1 MIRKKLGIA
10 ALISALGALT
20 GCANLAPDFV
30 RPAAPV
36 AESWPE
42 TGRAVIGDG
51 RALAEIGWQ
60 EFFTDARLKQLVE
73 LSLQNN
79 RDLRVAALNIDKA
92 RAQYQIADA
101 NRYPAINA
109 SGGQTAQQTADDL
122 SQTGRGA
129 ISRQYT
135 AGVGFASFELD
146 FFGRMTNLK
155 DQALEQFLATEE
167 ARRSVQIS
175 LVAEV
180 ANTWLTLAADQE
192 RLQLSRETLAS
203 QRDSQTMTQRSF
215 EAGIATALDLN
226 QSRIAL
232 EAARSEV
239 ARYTAAVAQDK
250 NALTLLV
257 GVQPPEDLL
266 PKTLTEV
273 AASLADIPA
282 GVPSETLLQRPD
294 VIQAERLLRAA
305 NASIGA
311 ARAAF
316 FPRITLTASGG
327 VASNNLSN
335 LFDSGNGTWLFVPQ
349 IVIPIFNAGSNQA
362 NLDSARAEQAIR
374 IASYEKAIQSA
385 FREASDAL
393 AVRSTIGEQIDAQK
407 ALVTA
412 AKESYRLTDLR
423 YQKGVD
429 SYQPVLEALRTQF
442 SSQQTLITTQ
452 LARQSNA
459 VNLYKVFGG
468 GWQAASTVAERNDR

>member
-1 MIRKKLGIA
+1 MTRTKLGTA
-10 ALISALGALT
+10 VVLAMLALS
-20 GCANLAPDFV
+20 GCANLAPDFM
-30 RPAAPV
+30 RPAAPIP
-36 AESWPE
+36 AAWPE
-42 TGRAVIGDG
+42 TGRAVVGEG
-51 RALAEIGWQ
+51 KTLAEIGWQ
-60 EFFTDARLKQLVE
+60 EFFTDARLKELIE

-109 SGGQTAQQTADDL
+109 AGGQTAQQSADDL
-122 SQTGRGA
+122 SQTGDGQLT
-129 ISRQYT
+129 RQYT
-135 AGVGFASFELD
+135 AGIGFSSFELD
-146 FFGRMTNLK
+146 FFGRVANLK

-167 ARRSVQIS
+167 ARRSAHIS

-180 ANTWLTLAADQE
+180 ANAWLTLAADQE
-192 RLQLSRETLAS
+192 RLQLSRDTLAS
-203 QRDSQTMTQRSF
+203 QGESLKMTQRSF

-226 QSRIAL
+226 QARIGQ
-232 EAARSEV
+232 ESARAEV
-239 ARYTAAVAQDK
+239 ARYTAAVAQDR

-257 GVQPPEDLL
+257 GAQPPAGLL
-266 PKTLTEV
+266 PTTLGEV
-273 AASLADIPA
+273 AATLADIPA
-282 GVPSETLLQRPD
+282 GVPSETFLQRPD
-294 VIQAERLLRAA
+294 VLQAERLLRAA

-327 VASNNLSN
+327 VASNHLSS
-335 LFDSGNGTWLFVPQ
+335 LFDSGNGTWLFMPQ
-349 IVIPIFNAGSNQA
+349 IVLPIFDAGSNQA

-374 IASYEKAIQSA
+374 VAQYEKAIQSA

-393 AVRSTIGEQIDAQK
+393 AVRSTISEQIAAQT
-407 ALVTA
+407 ALATA
-412 AKESYRLTDLR
+412 ARESHRLTDLR

-429 SYQPVLEALRTQF
+429 SYQPVLDALRT
-442 SSQQTLITTQ
+442 SISAQQSLITAQ

-468 GWQAASTVAERNDR
+468 GWQERTTP

>member
-1 MIRKKLGIA
+1 MTRTKLGTA
-10 ALISALGALT
+10 VVLAMLALS
-20 GCANLAPDFV
+20 GCANLAPDFM
-30 RPAAPV
+30 RPAAPIP
-36 AESWPE
+36 AAWPE
-42 TGRAVIGDG
+42 TGRAVVGEG
-51 RALAEIGWQ
+51 KTLAEIGWQ
-60 EFFTDARLKQLVE
+60 EFFTDARLKELIE

-92 RAQYQIADA
+92 RAQYRIADA
-101 NRYPAINA
+101 NRYPAIDA

-122 SQTGRGA
+122 SQNGEGA

-135 AGVGFASFELD
+135 AGVGFSSFELD
-146 FFGRMTNLK
+146 FFGRVANLK

-167 ARRSVQIS
+167 ARRSAHIS

-180 ANTWLTLAADQE
+180 ANAWLTLAADQE
-192 RLQLSRETLAS
+192 RLQLSRDTLAS
-203 QRDSQTMTQRSF
+203 QGESLKMTQRSF

-226 QSRIAL
+226 QARIGQ
-232 EAARSEV
+232 ESARAEV
-239 ARYTAAVAQDK
+239 ARYTAAVAQDR

-257 GVQPPEDLL
+257 GAQPPAGLL
-266 PKTLTEV
+266 PTTLGEV
-273 AASLADIPA
+273 AATLADIPA
-282 GVPSETLLQRPD
+282 GVPSGTFLQRPD

-327 VASNNLSN
+327 VASNHLSS
-335 LFDSGNGTWLFVPQ
+335 LFDSGNGTWLFAPQ
-349 IVIPIFNAGSNQA
+349 IVLPIFNAGSNQA

-374 IASYEKAIQSA
+374 VASYEKAIQSA

-393 AVRSTIGEQIDAQK
+393 AVRTTIGEQIDAQT

-412 AKESYRLTDLR
+412 ARESYRLTDLR

-429 SYQPVLEALRTQF
+429 SYQPVLDALRT
-442 SSQQTLITTQ
+442 SISAQQSLITAQ

-468 GWQAASTVAERNDR
+468 GWQATSTTAEHSDR

>member
-42 TGRAVIGDG
+42 TGRSVVGEG

-73 LSLQNN
+73 LTLQNN

-122 SQTGRGA
+122 SQTGRGP

-135 AGVGFASFELD
+135 AGIGFSSFELD
-146 FFGRMTNLK
+146 FFGRVGNLK

-257 GVQPPEDLL
+257 GAQPPEDLL

-305 NASIGA
+305 NANIGA

-374 IASYEKAIQSA
+374 IASYEKTIQSA

-468 GWQAASTVAERNDR
+468 GWQERAVQ

>member
-1 MIRKKLGIA
+1 MTRTKTRTAVVMAML
-10 ALISALGALT
+10 ALGTLS
-20 GCANLAPDFV
+20 GCANLAPDFM

-36 AESWPE
+36 AATWPE
-42 TGRAVIGDG
+42 TGGAVVGEG
-51 RALAEIGWQ
+51 KALAEIGWQ
-60 EFFTDARLKQLVE
+60 DFFTDARLKQLVE

-101 NRYPAINA
+101 SRYPAINA

-122 SQTGRGA
+122 SQTGKGT

-135 AGVGFASFELD
+135 AGIGFSSFELD
-146 FFGRMTNLK
+146 FFGRVGNLK

-167 ARRSVQIS
+167 ARRSVHIS

-180 ANTWLTLAADQE
+180 ANAWLTLAADQE
-192 RLQLSRETLAS
+192 RLALSRETLAS
-203 QRDSQTMTQRSF
+203 QGESLKMTQRSF
-215 EAGIATALDLN
+215 DAGVATSLDLN
-226 QSRIAL
+226 QVRIGY
-232 EAARSEV
+232 ESARAEV
-239 ARYTAAVAQDK
+239 ARYTAAVAQDR

-257 GVQPPEDLL
+257 GTQPPAELL
-266 PKTLTEV
+266 PTTLSEV
-273 AASLADIPA
+273 AATLADIPA
-282 GVPSETLLQRPD
+282 GVPSETFLQRPD
-294 VIQAERLLRAA
+294 VIQAEHLLRAA

-327 VASNNLSN
+327 VASNSISN
-335 LFDSGNGTWLFVPQ
+335 LFDSGNGTWLFMPQ
-349 IVIPIFNAGSNQA
+349 IVLPIFNAGSNQA

-374 IASYEKAIQSA
+374 IASYEKAIQTA

-393 AVRSTIGEQIDAQK
+393 AVRATISEQIAAQT
-407 ALVTA
+407 ALATA

-423 YQKGVD
+423 YQKGID
-429 SYQPVLEALRTQF
+429 SYQPVLDALRTRI
-442 SSQQTLITTQ
+442 SAQQSLITTQ

-468 GWQAASTVAERNDR
+468 GWQERTAQ

>member
-10 ALISALGALT
+10 VIMAMGALS
-20 GCANLAPDFV
+20 GCANLAPDFM
-30 RPAAPV
+30 RPAAPIP
-36 AESWPE
+36 AAWPE
-42 TGRAVIGDG
+42 TGRAVVGEG
-51 RALAEIGWQ
+51 KTLAEIGWQ
-60 EFFTDARLKQLVE
+60 DFFTDARLKELIE

-92 RAQYQIADA
+92 RAQYRIADA

-122 SQTGRGA
+122 SQTGEGA
-129 ISRQYT
+129 LSRQYT
-135 AGVGFASFELD
+135 AGVGFSSFELD
-146 FFGRMTNLK
+146 FFGRVANLK

-167 ARRSVQIS
+167 ARRSVHIS

-180 ANTWLTLAADQE
+180 ANAWLTLAADQE
-192 RLQLSRETLAS
+192 RLQLSRDTLAS
-203 QRDSQTMTQRSF
+203 QRESLKMTQRSF
-215 EAGIATALDLN
+215 EAGISTAVDLN

-232 EAARSEV
+232 EYARAEAAR
-239 ARYTAAVAQDK
+239 YAAVVAQDR
-250 NALTLLV
+250 NALALLV
-257 GVQPPEDLL
+257 GAQPPEDLL

-273 AASLADIPA
+273 ASALADIPA

-327 VASNNLSN
+327 VASNHLSS
-335 LFDSGNGTWLFVPQ
+335 LFDSGNGTWLFMPQ
-349 IVIPIFNAGSNQA
+349 IVLPIFNAGSNQA

-374 IASYEKAIQSA
+374 VAQYEKAIQSA

-407 ALVTA
+407 ALVAA
-412 AKESYRLTDLR
+412 AKESHRLTDLR

-442 SSQQTLITTQ
+442 SSQQTLITAQ

-468 GWQAASTVAERNDR
+468 GWQERTTP

>member
-1 MIRKKLGIA
+1 MIRNKLCTT
-10 ALISALGALT
+10 ALTILAMGALT
-20 GCANLAPDFV
+20 GCANLAPDFT
-30 RPAAPV
+30 RPAAPIPE
-36 AESWPE
+36 AWPE
-42 TGRAVIGDG
+42 TGRAVVGNG
-51 RALAEIGWQ
+51 HALAEIGWQ
-60 EFFTDARLKQLVE
+60 DFFTDNRLKQLVE

-79 RDLRVAALNIDKA
+79 RDLRVAALNIERA
-92 RAQYQIADA
+92 RVQYQIADA
-101 NRYPAINA
+101 NRFPAINA
-109 SGGQTAQQTADDL
+109 AGAQTAQQSADDL
-122 SQTGRGA
+122 AQDGSGDLT
-129 ISRQYT
+129 RQYV
-135 AGVGFASFELD
+135 AGIGFSSFELD
-146 FFGRMTNLK
+146 FFGRVANLK

-167 ARRSVQIS
+167 ARRTVQIS

-203 QRDSQTMTQRSF
+203 QRDSLKMTQRSF
-215 EAGIATALDLN
+215 EAGISTALDLN

-232 EAARSEV
+232 EFARAEV
-239 ARYTAAVAQDK
+239 ARYTAVVAQDR
-250 NALTLLV
+250 NALALLA
-257 GVQPPEDLL
+257 GTQPPEALL

-273 AASLADIPA
+273 ASALAVIPA

-316 FPRITLTASGG
+316 FPRITLTASGC
-327 VASNNLSN
+327 VASNTLSN
-335 LFDSGNGTWLFVPQ
+335 LFDAGNGTWLFVPQ

-362 NLDSARAEQAIR
+362 NLDSARADQAIR
-374 IASYEKAIQSA
+374 VAQYEKAIQSA

-393 AVRSTIGEQIDAQK
+393 AVRSTIGEQIDAQT
-407 ALVTA
+407 ALVDA
-412 AKESYRLTDLR
+412 AKASYRLTDLR

-442 SSQQTLITTQ
+442 SSQQALITAQ

-468 GWQAASTVAERNDR
+468 GWQGRTTQ

>member
-1 MIRKKLGIA
+1 MTRTKLGTA
-10 ALISALGALT
+10 VVLAMLALS
-20 GCANLAPDFV
+20 GCANLAPDFM
-30 RPAAPV
+30 RPAAPIP
-36 AESWPE
+36 ESWPE
-42 TGRAVIGDG
+42 TGRAAVGDG
-51 RALAEIGWQ
+51 RTLAEIGWQ
-60 EFFTDARLKQLVE
+60 DFFTDARLKQLVE

-92 RAQYQIADA
+92 RAQYRIADA
-101 NRYPAINA
+101 NRYPAIEA
-109 SGGQTAQQTADDL
+109 TGSQTAQQTADDL
-122 SQTGRGA
+122 SQTGEGA
-129 ISRQYT
+129 VSRQYT
-135 AGVGFASFELD
+135 AGVRFSSFELD
-146 FFGRMTNLK
+146 FFGRVANLK

-167 ARRSVQIS
+167 ARRSVHIS

-180 ANTWLTLAADQE
+180 ANAWLTLAADQE
-192 RLQLSRETLAS
+192 RLQLSRDTLAS
-203 QRDSQTMTQRSF
+203 QRESLKMTQRSF
-215 EAGIATALDLN
+215 EAGISTAVDLN

-232 EAARSEV
+232 EYARAEAAR
-239 ARYTAAVAQDK
+239 YAAVVAQDR
-250 NALTLLV
+250 NALALLV
-257 GVQPPEDLL
+257 GAQPPEDLL

-273 AASLADIPA
+273 ASALADIPA

-327 VASNNLSN
+327 VASNHLSS
-335 LFDSGNGTWLFVPQ
+335 LFDSGNGTWLFMPQ
-349 IVIPIFNAGSNQA
+349 IVLPIFNAGSNQA

-374 IASYEKAIQSA
+374 VAQYEKAIQSA

-407 ALVTA
+407 ALVAA
-412 AKESYRLTDLR
+412 AKESHRLTDLR

-442 SSQQTLITTQ
+442 SSQQTLITAQ

-468 GWQAASTVAERNDR
+468 GWQERTTP

>member
-10 ALISALGALT
+10 AVVSALGALG

-30 RPAAPV
+30 RPAAPI

-42 TGRAVIGDG
+42 TGRNIVGEG

-60 EFFTDARLKQLVE
+60 DFFTEPRLKQLVE

-79 RDLRVAALNIDKA
+79 RDLRVAAFNIDKA

-109 SGGQTAQQTADDL
+109 TGGQTAQRSADDL
-122 SQTGRGA
+122 SQTGQGTLT
-129 ISRQYT
+129 RQYT
-135 AGVGFASFELD
+135 AGIGFSSFELD

-180 ANTWLTLAADQE
+180 ANAWLTLAADQE

-203 QRDSQTMTQRSF
+203 QRDSATMTQRSF
-215 EAGIATALDLN
+215 DAGISTAVDLN

-232 EAARSEV
+232 EYARAEV
-239 ARYTAAVAQDK
+239 ARYTAVVAQDK
-250 NALTLLV
+250 NALTLLI
-257 GVQPPEDLL
+257 GAQPPEEML
-266 PKTLTEV
+266 PTTLTEV
-273 AASLADIPA
+273 ASALADIPA

-327 VASNNLSN
+327 VASNTLSN

-349 IVIPIFNAGSNQA
+349 IVLPIFNAGSNQA
-362 NLDSARAEQAIR
+362 NLDSARADQAIR
-374 IASYEKAIQSA
+374 IAQYEKAIQSA

-393 AVRSTIGEQIDAQK
+393 AVRSTIGEQIAAQK

-442 SSQQTLITTQ
+442 SSQQTLITAQ

-468 GWQAASTVAERNDR
+468 GWQAGGTP

>member
-1 MIRKKLGIA
+1 MTRTKTRTAVVMAML
-10 ALISALGALT
+10 ALGTLS
-20 GCANLAPDFV
+20 GCANLAPDFM
-30 RPAAPV
+30 RPAAPI
-36 AESWPE
+36 ADNWPE
-42 TGRAVIGDG
+42 SGKAVVGEG
-51 RALAEIGWQ
+51 RALSGIDWQ
-60 EFFTDARLKQLVE
+60 AFFTDPRLKELIG

-101 NRYPAINA
+101 SRYPAINA

-122 SQTGRGA
+122 SQTGKGT

-135 AGVGFASFELD
+135 AGIGFSSFELD
-146 FFGRMTNLK
+146 FFGRVGNLK

-167 ARRSVQIS
+167 ARRSVHIS

-180 ANTWLTLAADQE
+180 ANAWLTLAADQE
-192 RLQLSRETLAS
+192 RLALSRETLAS
-203 QRDSQTMTQRSF
+203 QGESLKMTQRSF
-215 EAGIATALDLN
+215 DAGVATSLDLN
-226 QSRIAL
+226 QVRIGY
-232 EAARSEV
+232 ESARAEV
-239 ARYTAAVAQDK
+239 ARYTAAVAQDR

-257 GVQPPEDLL
+257 GTQPPAELL
-266 PKTLTEV
+266 PTTLSEV
-273 AASLADIPA
+273 AATLADIPA
-282 GVPSETLLQRPD
+282 GVPSETFLQRPD
-294 VIQAERLLRAA
+294 VIQAEHLLRAA

-327 VASNNLSN
+327 VASNSISN
-335 LFDSGNGTWLFVPQ
+335 LFDSGNGTWLFMPQ
-349 IVIPIFNAGSNQA
+349 IVLPIFNAGSNQA

-374 IASYEKAIQSA
+374 IASYEKAIQTA

-393 AVRSTIGEQIDAQK
+393 AVRATISEQIAAQT
-407 ALVTA
+407 ALATA

-423 YQKGVD
+423 YQKGID
-429 SYQPVLEALRTQF
+429 SYQPVLDALRTRI
-442 SSQQTLITTQ
+442 SAQQSLITTQ

-468 GWQAASTVAERNDR
+468 GWQERTAQ

>member
-1 MIRKKLGIA
+1 MIQNKLGIA
-10 ALISALGALT
+10 VILAVGAMSALS
-20 GCANLAPDFV
+20 GCANLAPDFM
-30 RPAAPV
+30 RPAAPIP
-36 AESWPE
+36 ATWPDSAA
-42 TGRAVIGDG
+42 TAGSTDG
-51 RALAEIGWQ
+51 KALAEIGWQ
-60 EFFTDARLKQLVE
+60 DFFSDPRLKQLVE

-79 RDLRVAALNIDKA
+79 RDLRVAVLNIDKA
-92 RAQYQIADA
+92 RAQYRISDA
-101 NRYPAINA
+101 SRYPAINA

-122 SQTGRGA
+122 SQTGKGTL
-129 ISRQYT
+129 SRQYT
-135 AGVGFASFELD
+135 AGVGFSSFELD

-167 ARRSVQIS
+167 ARRSVHIS

-180 ANTWLTLAADQE
+180 ANAWLTLAADEE

-203 QRDSQTMTQRSF
+203 QQDSFTMTQRSH
-215 EAGIATALDLN
+215 GVGVATALDLN
-226 QSRIAL
+226 QSRIAF
-232 EAARSEV
+232 ESARADV
-239 ARYTAAVAQDK
+239 ARYTATVAQDR
-250 NALTLLV
+250 NALTLLA
-257 GVQPPEDLL
+257 GTQPPEDLL

-273 AASLADIPA
+273 ASALADIPA

-294 VIQAERLLRAA
+294 VIQAEHLLRAA

-327 VASNNLSN
+327 VASNHLSS
-335 LFDSGNGTWLFVPQ
+335 LFDSGNGTWLFMPQ

-362 NLDSARAEQAIR
+362 NLDSARADQAIR
-374 IASYEKAIQSA
+374 IAQYEKAIQTA

-393 AVRSTIGEQIDAQK
+393 VVRSTISEQIDAQT

-412 AKESYRLTDLR
+412 AKESHRLSDLR

-429 SYQPVLEALRTQF
+429 SYQPVLDALRTRI
-442 SSQQTLITTQ
+442 SAQQSLITAQ

-468 GWQAASTVAERNDR
+468 GWQGSATP